1 MNFKT
6 QIWYSVNF
14 NQEKTKIFLKK
25 KSFETWS
32 KTTFE
37 KCAHPHLKTKAVAA
51 AKLFTRNDF
60 KKICFLIFKA
70 RSRRRQTLKSIEHDR
85 EVSVHMRR
93 GLSRQKIMWKM
104 CRKGIAT
111 ILDKSVCHIVILDW
125 LPLQYAVSKD
135 YMVQ

>member
-1 MNFKT
+1 MNFQT
-6 QIWYSVNF
+6 QIKCSVNSI
-14 NQEKTKIFLKK
+14 QQKTKTFKK
-25 KSFETWS
+25 KSS
-32 KTTFE
+32 KITSV

-51 AKLFTRNDF
+51 AKFFTRNDF

-85 EVSVHMRR
+85 EVSVHMR
-93 GLSRQKIMWKM
+93 GLRRQKIMWKM

-125 LPLQYAVSKD
+125 LPFQYAISKD
-135 YMVQ
+135 YRVQ